1 MSAEDAVDYGPL
13 AGLIGTW
20 KGDKGMDVSPE
31 PDGTEENPYYETIE
45 FEAAGDVTNAE
56 SQTLAIVRYHQVVTR
71 KSNDQVFHDEV
82 GYWLWDAANQVVAHS
97 LAIPRGVTLVAGGSY
112 SCDPKGDPKA
122 GRVEL
127 EVRAADGE
135 EWGISQSPFMRDK
148 ARTLEF
154 RHRVTVAGDT
164 LSYHETTVLEI
175 YGRRF
180 DHTDANELTRA

>member
-1 MSAEDAVDYGPL
+1 MADGVDYGPL

-56 SQTLAIVRYHQVVTR
+56 QQSLAIVRYHQVVTR
-71 KSNDQVFHDEV
+71 KSNDEVFHDEV
-82 GYWLWDAANQVVAHS
+82 GYWLWDSAAQLIMHS
-97 LAIPRGVTLVAGGSY
+97 LAIPRAVTLVAGGSY
-112 SCDPKGDPKA
+112 TDDPKA
-122 GRVEL
+122 DPVVL

-148 ARTLEF
+148 ARTVEF
-154 RHRVTVAGDT
+154 RHRVSISGDG
-164 LSYHETTVLEI
+164 LSYQETTVLDI
-175 YGRRF
+175 YGKRF
-180 DHTDANELTRA
+180 DHTDANQLRRA

>member
-1 MSAEDAVDYGPL
+1 MAADDGVDYGPL
-13 AGLIGTW
+13 AGLVGTW
-20 KGDKGMDVSPE
+20 KGDKGMDISPE

-56 SQTLAIVRYHQVVTR
+56 SQTLAIVRYHQVVKR
-71 KSNDQVFHDEV
+71 KSNDEVFHDEI
-82 GYWLWDAANQVVAHS
+82 GYWLWDAATLVVAHS

-112 SCDPKGDPKA
+112 TGDLNA
-122 GRVEL
+122 DSVEL

-148 ARTLEF
+148 ARTVEF
-154 RHRVTVAGDT
+154 RHRVTLAGGT